1 MKEMT
6 IDEWGNAIF
15 SKIFNVLY
23 VKYDEGTT
31 IVFDTLTNITYSVT
45 FDSEKQKLILEEL
58 DDE

>member
-6 IDEWGNAIF
+6 IEEWGNAIF

-23 VKYDEGTT
+23 VNYDEGAT
-31 IVFDTLTNITYSVT
+31 IVFDTLTTTTYSVT
-45 FDSEKQKLILEEL
+45 YDTVKNRLILEEL

>member
-23 VKYDEGTT
+23 VKYDEGAT